1 MADYGRYEG
10 ANIIQRAYENQQNQL
25 QDTFDKVQ
33 RTQMMELEQQRAQEL
48 FDIQKKQYESEF
60 KAKESAKFGNQ
71 YLDNTLQAVKD
82 FDFYDEQ
89 GNLRYEDHLNQIT
102 NYDVNEQWDKYQ
114 KASRAA
120 GHTPIGYADFS
131 KQANARYKDLLQG
144 MALDL
149 AADGKSVGKDL
160 LQVEQDLADND
171 NFTRLNILLGNQFQ
185 EMGNVVN
192 EAYDFESKKIL
203 SKKNYSPKSIETL
216 EKSGRNYNID
226 SNGIIT
232 VDGKMLQEDSG
243 GPYID
248 LWWGGKQYI
257 KKSELVNNQT
267 YDTQIRK

>member
-102 NYDVNEQWDKYQ
+102 NYDVNKQWDKYQ

-120 GHTPIGYADFS
+120 GHTPIDYADFS
-131 KQANARYKDLLQG
+131 RQANARYKDLLQG

-149 AADGKSVGKDL
+149 AADGRSIGKDL
-160 LQVEQDLADND
+160 LQV
-171 NFTRLNILLGNQFQ
+171 
-185 EMGNVVN
+185 
-192 EAYDFESKKIL
+192 
-203 SKKNYSPKSIETL
+203 
-216 EKSGRNYNID
+216 
-226 SNGIIT
+226 
-232 VDGKMLQEDSG
+232 
-243 GPYID
+243 
-248 LWWGGKQYI
+248 
-257 KKSELVNNQT
+257 
-267 YDTQIRK
+267 